1 MGTRTGIRALI
12 LIGAMGLLL
21 VACDSIDSAM
31 ESITDGEAGTSDEA
45 DSDQD
50 DGADPEPVANEDEG
64 SADEGAGDADPDAS
78 DDQQDGASPEAE
90 DDDGSEDASD
100 DDGSTNDGATDDASD
115 DDLAGTLQAAVER
128 ANTAIDADTDVFD
141 DRCDDL
147 AEWDAVRAATNEL
160 PDPDNYGDAGHLSMM
175 EELHFFGCG
184 FARYQT
190 DDGFQYPGVIVSVNE
205 IETDLPSGFEATDTP
220 AGRSVLLGVG
230 AITAMDSF
238 GEEEVGNAVLRAGG
252 VELHVSSP
260 EEIVALDDLLPLVDA
275 AVTDLAAAE

>member
-1 MGTRTGIRALI
+1 MGTRARIRALV
-12 LIGAMGLLL
+12 LIGVMGLLL

-31 ESITDGEAGTSDEA
+31 ESITDGEADAADEE

-64 SADEGAGDADPDAS
+64 DEGAGDADPDSS
-78 DDQQDGASPEAE
+78 DNQQDGASPEAE
-90 DDDGSEDASD
+90 DDDGSGD
-100 DDGSTNDGATDDASD
+100 DGATDDASD

-128 ANTAIDADTDVFD
+128 ANTAIDADTDMFD

-160 PDPDNYGDAGHLSMM
+160 PDADDYGDAGHLSMM

-205 IETDLPSGFEATDTP
+205 IETDLPSGFEATNTP
-220 AGRSVLLGVG
+220 AGRSVFLGVG
-230 AITAMDSF
+230 AITAMNSF

-260 EEIVALDDLLPLVDA
+260 EEIVALDDLLPLMDA
-275 AVTDLAAAE
+275 AVADLAAAE